1 MRAVLATTLT
11 GPEGLR
17 TGEIAEPDGRDR
29 VVVDVRYAGVAFPDL
44 LQTRGRY
51 QVRRTAPFVPGAEA
65 AGIVRSAPESSGFHP
80 GQRVAVIAEGTWQE
94 VVAADPTMVFP
105 LPDGVP
111 LATAAGLPLNHF
123 TAHCALVRRA
133 RARPGETVL
142 VHGAAGG
149 VGSAALGLCRALDLH
164 AIAVVSTGS
173 KAAFARAA
181 GATEVVCGADW
192 ADQVRFHTAGRGVD
206 IVLDPVGGDRFT
218 ESLRLLAPEGRLVV
232 LGFTAGAIPEA
243 KVNRLL
249 LRNTAVLGAGWGEIA
264 VREPTY
270 PRTQWTELEALLE
283 RGRLFVPEPEV
294 LPFTDA
300 GAALHRLEDRT
311 ATGKIVLAFHQL
323 P

>member
-11 GPEGLR
+11 GPDGLR

-44 LQTRGRY
+44 LRTRGRY
-51 QVRRTAPFVPGAEA
+51 QVRSAPPFVPGAEA
-65 AGIVRSAPESSGFHP
+65 AGIVRSAPELSGFYP
-80 GQRVAVIAEGTWQE
+80 GQRVAVIAEGTWQL
-94 VVAADPTMVFP
+94 VVAADPAMVFP
-105 LPDGVP
+105 LPDGIP

-149 VGSAALGLCRALDLH
+149 VGSAALGLCRALDLR
-164 AIAVVSTGS
+164 AIAVVSSGS
-173 KAAFARAA
+173 KIAFARTA

-192 ADQVRFHTAGRGVD
+192 AGQVRFHTAGRGVD
-206 IVLDPVGGDRFT
+206 VVLDPVGGDRFT

-232 LGFTAGAIPEA
+232 LGFTGGAIPEA

-264 VREPTY
+264 VREPDY
-270 PRTQWTELEALLE
+270 SGTQWTELVALLE
-283 RGRLFVPEPEV
+283 RGRLVFPEPEV
-294 LPFTDA
+294 LPFTEA
-300 GAALHRLEDRT
+300 GAALRRLEDRA
-311 ATGKIVLAFHQL
+311 ATGKIVLAFHQS
-323 P
+323 